1 MKISDLLENYPSL
14 KVCEA
19 DITAA
24 TNAII
29 DCYKNDGKVL
39 ICGNGG
45 SSADSGHIVG
55 ELMKG
60 FLKMRPI
67 SQEQRELMEKN
78 YPDFPQE
85 MFSRLQGS
93 LPAINLT
100 ENSVIISAFAN
111 DVDPDMSYAQQV
123 LGYAKKGDVLI
134 GISTS
139 GNAKNVANAVKVAK
153 AVGTVTVGLTGKDGG
168 SLKSLCDT
176 TIVVPQNETYK
187 IQELHLPVYHYIC
200 AAVEDAFY
208 TE

>member
-1 MKISDLLENYPSL
+1 MKITELFENYPSL
-14 KVCEA
+14 KVCES

-24 TNAII
+24 TNAIV
-29 DCYKNDGKVL
+29 DCYKNGGKVL

-67 SQEQRELMEKN
+67 SEKQKASMKAN
-78 YPDFPQE
+78 YPDFPDD

-123 LGYAKKGDVLI
+123 LGYAKKGDILI

-153 AVGTVTVGLTGKDGG
+153 AVGAVTIALTGKDGG
-168 SLKSLCDT
+168 MLKALCDT

-200 AAVEDAFY
+200 AAVEDVFY
-208 TE
+208 NE

>member
-1 MKISDLLENYPSL
+1 MKIEELLNNYPSL
-14 KVCEA
+14 EVCKNE
-19 DITAA
+19 IVSA
-24 TNAII
+24 TDSII
-29 DCYKNDGKVL
+29 NCYKNGGKVL

-67 SQEQRELMEKN
+67 TDMQKKDMKRE
-78 YPDFPQE
+78 YPDFPEE

-123 LGYAKKGDVLI
+123 LGYANKGDVFI

-139 GNAKNVANAVKVAK
+139 GNAKNVANAVKVARAK
-153 AVGTVTVGLTGKDGG
+153 GAATIGLTGKDGG
-168 SLKSLCDT
+168 LLKALCDT
-176 TIVVPQNETYK
+176 TIIVPQNETYK

-200 AAVEDAFY
+200 AAVEAAFY

>member
-1 MKISDLLENYPSL
+1 MKISELLKNYPSL
-14 KVCEA
+14 KVCESE
-19 DITAA
+19 ITAA
-24 TNAII
+24 TEAII
-29 DCYKNDGKVL
+29 ECYKKGGKVL

-67 SQEQRELMEKN
+67 SDAQKADMLKK
-78 YPDFPQE
+78 YPDFPE
-85 MFSRLQGS
+85 DMFSRLQGS

-123 LGYAKKGDVLI
+123 LGYADEGDVFI

-139 GNAKNVANAVKVAK
+139 GNAKNVANAVKVARAK
-153 AVGTVTVGLTGKDGG
+153 GAVTIGLTGKDGG
-168 SLKSLCDT
+168 LLKILCDT
-176 TIVVPQNETYK
+176 TIIVPQDETYK

-200 AAVEDAFY
+200 SAVESAFY
-208 TE
+208 KE